1 MNAVDGATADTE
13 RASMRRITWCTACCV
28 MVYLLAPL
36 AAPALLL
43 LCAAIPLARRWAAQ
57 GRLPLNPPSAVILA
71 LALAG
76 VYLLINASWS
86 LSPAPA
92 YRSVALFLT
101 IAVCAYLLVDTLYE
115 SDRGVLRAMGVGLL
129 VAMAAG
135 GVILCIEA
143 FTGLALRRLAIPNV
157 PQLEADPRHEGVGR
171 LAAYLLNRSIMA
183 LTLLF
188 WPAVLVIDSLGLP
201 SRRRLLLLAGLAPAL
216 AAIAGSGHGTSKVAF
231 IGAAAIYG
239 MLSLYPPL
247 GRRMALAG
255 WVALTLLVVPAALM
269 LYGSQY
275 YLAPWLPNSVQ
286 HRVVI
291 WGYTAEQVSKAPV
304 LGVGISS
311 ARALSATGSQD
322 APMAPGS
329 AFRLSTGIHSHN
341 AYLQVWYETGAVGAF
356 ILLGLGILVLRALA
370 AAPLKAQPHLHAA
383 FAASALVAASS
394 FSIWAPWFMASLAI
408 AALYAMLA
416 SVLACGRDHVAAT
429 PEAQSARSQSARP
442 KHV

>member
-1 MNAVDGATADTE
+1 VSMNAVDAATADAE
-13 RASMRRITWCTACCV
+13 RGNMRRITWCAACCV
-28 MVYLLAPL
+28 MAFLLAPM

-43 LCAAIPLARRWAAQ
+43 LCAAIPLARRWAAE
-57 GRLPLNPPSAVILA
+57 GRLPLNPPSPVILA

-101 IAVCAYLLVDTLYE
+101 IAVCAYLLVDTLYD
-115 SDRGVLRAMGVGLL
+115 SDRGLLRAMGVGLL

-135 GVILCIEA
+135 GVILCFEA
-143 FTGLALRRLAIPNV
+143 FTGLALRRLAIPYV
-157 PQLEADPRHEGVGR
+157 PQLQVDPRHLQVDHEGANR
-171 LAAYLLNRSIMA
+171 LAPYLLNRSIMA

-201 SRRRLLLLAGLAPAL
+201 RRRRLLLLAALAPAL

-239 MLSLYPPL
+239 MLFLYPPL
-247 GRRMALAG
+247 GRRLALAG

-275 YLAPWLPNSVQ
+275 HLAPWLPHSAQ

-304 LGVGISS
+304 LGVGMSS
-311 ARALSATGSQD
+311 ARALSATDSQD
-322 APMAPGS
+322 ASRAPGS
-329 AFRLSTGIHSHN
+329 TFRLSTGIHSHN
-341 AYLQVWYETGAVGAF
+341 AYLQVWYETGAVGAL

-370 AAPLKAQPHLHAA
+370 GAPLSAQPHLHAT
-383 FAASALVAASS
+383 FAACALAAASS
-394 FSIWAPWFMASLAI
+394 FSVWAPWFMASLAMT
-408 AALYAMLA
+408 ALYAMLA
-416 SVLACGRDHVAAT
+416 SVLASDGAITREIQG
-429 PEAQSARSQSARP
+429 P
-442 KHV
+442 